1 MKIFNKISIFLLLI
15 ILGTFLKAQDKVD
28 IAELEKQ
35 IAEAE
40 SSKTKAALEKLPGSS
55 QIPLE
60 KYDTTAIVE
69 VPVMSPSKDKPAGDF
84 ESIMTQKAPEGSQDF
99 NALQGSLPIVQN
111 PQAAALQTPE
121 KNALAANAPVE
132 ETKEHFG
139 FKLNGKEE
147 KPEKIPEGTLAVYIN
162 MEQVFNNNPWTIEA
176 RKTMR
181 LELEAKQLEYAQ
193 LQEQVKNLK
202 DKLANLRTELAGE
215 QPFYEELEYIPPTED
230 TTFPRIKPNVLKH
243 ILQELTFCTCQML
256 QDIPLDNHK
265 QINTLKEQIRETK
278 KAIIDKEAFLL
289 NFKEMSK
296 EEVNSR
302 QDYIVG
308 EILKEIYSGLK
319 EYAAVRNIGMVVDKN
334 NLLYGKPLNVTDEF
348 IKWMKTYHTKYK
360 KKLGDKK

>member
-1 MKIFNKISIFLLLI
+1 MKINKISTFLLLVFI
-15 ILGTFLKAQDKVD
+15 STCLQAQDKVD
-28 IAELEKQ
+28 IAELERQ
-35 IAEAE
+35 LAE
-40 SSKTKAALEKLPGSS
+40 TQPTQTTAAMEKLPGSS

-60 KYDTTAIVE
+60 KYDTTAVVE

-84 ESIMTQKAPEGSQDF
+84 EAVMTQKAPEGSQNF
-99 NALQGSLPIVQN
+99 NASQGTLPTVQD

-121 KNALAANAPVE
+121 KNALAPNAPAE
-132 ETKEHFG
+132 QKKEHFG

-147 KPEKIPEGTLAVYIN
+147 TPSKVPEGTLAVYIN

-176 RKTMR
+176 RKNMR

-193 LQEQVKNLK
+193 LQEQVKSLRE
-202 DKLANLRTELAGE
+202 KLANLRTELAEE
-215 QPFYEELEYIPPTED
+215 QPFYEALEYIPPTDD

-243 ILQELTFCTCQML
+243 IIQEMTFGSCSVV
-256 QDIPLDNHK
+256 QDIPLMRTQTN
-265 QINTLKEQIRETK
+265 ILKDQIRETK
-278 KAIIDKEAFLL
+278 LAILEKETFLL
-289 NFKEMSK
+289 NFKELSK
-296 EEVNSR
+296 EEVNSQ

-348 IKWMKTYHTKYK
+348 IKWMKKYHTKYK
-360 KKLGDKK
+360 KQLGDKK

>member
-1 MKIFNKISIFLLLI
+1 MKVIKRISIFLVLI
-15 ILGTFLKAQDKVD
+15 ILGLALQAQDKVD
-28 IAELEKQ
+28 IAELEKE
-35 IAEAE
+35 IAQKE
-40 SSKTKAALEKLPGSS
+40 SAQTKKALSNLPGSS

-60 KYDTTAIVE
+60 KYDTTAVVE

-84 ESIMTQKAPEGSQDF
+84 ESVMTQKAPEGSQNF
-99 NALQGSLPIVQN
+99 NASQGTLANVQN

-121 KNALAANAPVE
+121 KNALAQNAPVE
-132 ETKEHFG
+132 KSKEHFG
-139 FKLNGKEE
+139 LKLNGNEE
-147 KPEKIPEGTLAVYIN
+147 ALSKVPEGTLAVYIN

-176 RKTMR
+176 RKDMR

-193 LQEQVKNLK
+193 LQEQVKSLRER
-202 DKLANLRTELAGE
+202 LSELRTELIGE
-215 QPFYEELEYIPPTED
+215 QPFYEELEYVPATED
-230 TTFPRIKPNVLKH
+230 TTFPRIKPNILKH
-243 ILQELTFCTCQML
+243 ILQELTFYSCQVP
-256 QDIPLDNHK
+256 QDTPLNNHK

-296 EEVNSR
+296 EEVNSK

-308 EILKEIYSGLK
+308 QILEEIYSGLK

>member
-1 MKIFNKISIFLLLI
+1 MKVINKISIFLLLV
-15 ILGTFLKAQDKVD
+15 ILAIPLKAQDKVD
-28 IAELEKQ
+28 IAELEKE
-35 IAEAE
+35 IAKTE
-40 SSKTKAALEKLPGSS
+40 SSQTKEALANLPGSS

-60 KYDTTAIVE
+60 KYDTTAVVE
-69 VPVMSPSKDKPAGDF
+69 VPVMSPSKDKPAADF
-84 ESIMTQKAPEGSQDF
+84 EAVMTQKAPEGSQDF
-99 NALQGSLPIVQN
+99 NASQGTLANVQN

-132 ETKEHFG
+132 GTKEHFG
-139 FKLNGKEE
+139 FKLNGNEE
-147 KPEKIPEGTLAVYIN
+147 KPEKVPDGTLAVYIN

-193 LQEQVKNLK
+193 LQEQVKSLRE
-202 DKLANLRTELAGE
+202 KLGELRTELAGE
-215 QPFYEELEYIPPTED
+215 QPFYEELEYIPPTDD
-230 TTFPRIKPNVLKH
+230 TTFPRIRPDILKH
-243 ILQELTFCTCQML
+243 ILQELTFYSCQIAR
-256 QDIPLDNHK
+256 DIPLAQQK
-265 QINTLKEQIRETK
+265 SNTLKEQIRETK

>member
-1 MKIFNKISIFLLLI
+1 MKNFKKISIFLLLI
-15 ILGTFLKAQDKVD
+15 ILASCLQAQDKVD

-35 IAEAE
+35 IAETEAP
-40 SSKTKAALEKLPGSS
+40 KTKEAMAKLPGSS

-60 KYDTTAIVE
+60 KYDTTAVVE

-84 ESIMTQKAPEGSQDF
+84 ESVMTQKAPEGSQDF
-99 NALQGSLPIVQN
+99 NTSQGSLSKVQD

-121 KNALAANAPVE
+121 KNALTPNAPVE
-132 ETKEHFG
+132 EEKEHFG

-147 KPEKIPEGTLAVYIN
+147 TPSKVPEGTLAVYIN

-181 LELEAKQLEYAQ
+181 LTLEAKQLEYAQ
-193 LQEQVKNLK
+193 LQDQLK
-202 DKLANLRTELAGE
+202 ELREKLANLRTELASM
-215 QPFYEELEYIPPTED
+215 QPFYEDLEYIPPTED
-230 TTFPRIKPNVLKH
+230 TTFPRIKPDALKH
-243 ILQELTFCTCQML
+243 ILQDLTFYSSQIIY
-256 QDIPLDNHK
+256 DVPIVHK
-265 QINTLKEQIRETK
+265 QMENLKEQIRETK
-278 KAIIDKEAFLL
+278 KAIIEKEMFLL
-289 NFKEMSK
+289 NFKALST
-296 EEVNSR
+296 EEVNSQ

-348 IKWMKTYHTKYK
+348 IKWMKNYHTKYK
-360 KKLGDKK
+360 KQLGDKK

>member
-1 MKIFNKISIFLLLI
+1 MKIFNKISIFLPLI
-15 ILGTFLKAQDKVD
+15 LATCLQAQDKVD
-28 IAELEKQ
+28 IAELERQ
-35 IAEAE
+35 IAETQ
-40 SSKTKAALEKLPGSS
+40 SSQTQTALESLPGSS

-60 KYDTTAIVE
+60 KYDTTAVVE
-69 VPVMSPSKDKPAGDF
+69 VPVMSPSKDKPADNF
-84 ESIMTQKAPEGSQDF
+84 EAVMTQKAPEGTQDF
-99 NALQGSLPIVQN
+99 NAAQGTLPTVQN

-121 KNALAANAPVE
+121 KNALTPNAKPE
-132 ETKEHFG
+132 EVKEHFA

-147 KPEKIPEGTLAVYIN
+147 TPSKVPEGTLAVYIN

-176 RKTMR
+176 RKNMR

-193 LQEQVKNLK
+193 LQEQVKTMRE
-202 DKLANLRTELAGE
+202 KLANLRTELAE
-215 QPFYEELEYIPPTED
+215 AQPFYEDLEYIPPTED
-230 TTFPRIKPNVLKH
+230 TTYPRIKPDILKH
-243 ILQELTFCTCQML
+243 ILQEISFCGCQAVP
-256 QDIPLDNHK
+256 DIPYPQK

-278 KAIIDKEAFLL
+278 INIIEKETFLL
-289 NFKEMSK
+289 NFKELSK

-348 IKWMKTYHTKYK
+348 IKWMKNYHTKYK
-360 KKLGDKK
+360 KQSGDKK

>member
-1 MKIFNKISIFLLLI
+1 MKIFNRISIFLILI

-84 ESIMTQKAPEGSQDF
+84 EAVMTQKAPEGSQDF
-99 NALQGSLPIVQN
+99 NSSQGTLPIVQD
-111 PQAAALQTPE
+111 PQAAALQKPE
-121 KNALAANAPVE
+121 KNALAPNAPAE
-132 ETKEHFG
+132 EVKEHFA
-139 FKLNGKEE
+139 FKLNGNEE
-147 KPEKIPEGTLAVYIN
+147 EPSKVPEGTLAVYIN

-193 LQEQVKNLK
+193 LQEQVKSLK
-202 DKLANLRTELAGE
+202 EKLANLRTELAGE
-215 QPFYEELEYIPPTED
+215 QPFYEELEYIPPTDD
-230 TTFPRIKPNVLKH
+230 TTFPRIKPNILKH
-243 ILQELTFCTCQML
+243 ILQELTFYSSQIT
-256 QDIPLDNHK
+256 DNIPLEQKKTEN
-265 QINTLKEQIRETK
+265 IKEQIKETK
-278 KAIIDKEAFLL
+278 RTIIDKEAFLL
-289 NFKEMSK
+289 NFKELSK

-348 IKWMKTYHTKYK
+348 IKWMKNYHTKYK
-360 KKLGDKK
+360 KQLGDKK